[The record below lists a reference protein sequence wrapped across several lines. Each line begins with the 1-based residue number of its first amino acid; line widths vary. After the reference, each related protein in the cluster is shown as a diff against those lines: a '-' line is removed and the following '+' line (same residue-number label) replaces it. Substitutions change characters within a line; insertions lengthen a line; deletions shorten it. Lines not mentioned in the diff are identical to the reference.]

1 MKYFAYFFITM
12 CITCLA
18 PFCWSADT
26 LSKIYE
32 LSLNNDSQLLA
43 AKAEYLA
50 KKESKNINRAALL
63 PSVIA
68 VAKYKEGET
77 KGSATRVL
85 GAGGSIFGTK
95 GNNDRD
101 EKSYRV
107 SLTQPIF
114 DMPAWFDFQTGVKLS
129 HEAKSKFSADRQ
141 SHIIRCAESYYAVL
155 RAQENLKNIIE
166 EEEALRKQF
175 QQINNRFN
183 VGLST
188 MTEIYEAQVALNN
201 AEVSTLDAQAKLVLV
216 FDGLSILTGKN
227 HDILAGLK
235 QDLPIMKPEP
245 LDRKQWVQFAVNNN
259 YSLKAARHA
268 QEAAEQSAKS
278 KKYAHLPKLEGSMSF
293 YDDRSDEYFSGTDLN
308 TSTGFSSPSES
319 NQIGRNIGIELSL
332 PIFTGGLISAERRQA
347 MQEFIKL
354 REIWIGKK
362 KSIIQETKSKH
373 LQVLTNIARVKA
385 RQRALDSAKK
395 AMASNEE
402 SYETGARDIS
412 DVLVSKQ
419 NYHQAKRD
427 YADSRY
433 DYIISLL
440 RLKEVAGQLS
450 PQDLFD
456 LDGWLDPKINIM
468 KSLN

>member
-1 MKYFAYFFITM
+1 
-12 CITCLA
+12 
-18 PFCWSADT
+18 
-26 LSKIYE
+26 
-32 LSLNNDSQLLA
+32 
-43 AKAEYLA
+43 
-50 KKESKNINRAALL
+50 
-63 PSVIA
+63 
-68 VAKYKEGET
+68 
-77 KGSATRVL
+77 
-85 GAGGSIFGTK
+85 
-95 GNNDRD
+95 
-101 EKSYRV
+101 
-107 SLTQPIF
+107 
-114 DMPAWFDFQTGVKLS
+114 
-129 HEAKSKFSADRQ
+129 
-141 SHIIRCAESYYAVL
+141 L